1 MRLPWLGG
9 EAKQQSNSPYKK
21 NLDLIRVVLLYL
33 GVGLKE
39 RRSSRS
45 SSSCQKNLDDEGGN
59 ILDNPGRSRSLD
71 SFAIREFGC
80 APFYHLGVLE
90 WTPFWPYCCGYSC
103 RRVCLCEKRVW
114 WMLCSN
120 TKFQRCARPLKV
132 VAQGLPKI
140 SRLPSTT
147 PTCGVLVNIFVA
159 VRHVLSQCRVKF
171 LKNSSSFFFSRLLG

>member
-1 MRLPWLGG
+1 LLGG
-9 EAKQQSNSPYKK
+9 EAKQQSNSSYKK

-59 ILDNPGRSRSLD
+59 ILDNPGRSRNLD

-90 WTPFWPYCCGYSC
+90 WTPFVP
-103 RRVCLCEKRVW
+103 
-114 WMLCSN
+114 
-120 TKFQRCARPLKV
+120 TV
-132 VAQGLPKI
+132 VATVVVEGSVCVCVKNGFDGCCVLIQNFN
-140 SRLPSTT
+140 
-147 PTCGVLVNIFVA
+147 GVHA
-159 VRHVLSQCRVKF
+159 R
-171 LKNSSSFFFSRLLG
+171 